1 MGMLF
6 SNPFKKKEIDY
17 EELEG
22 AAEEAAK
29 SALKGEASYT
39 HAQAEGG
46 TH

>member
-17 EELEG
+17 DELEG

-29 SALKGEASYT
+29 AALKGEVRTSNT
-39 HAQAEGG
+39 TSSNRQ
-46 TH
+46 